1 VSLVRGPSREPPMT
15 AVRDCR
21 RWFRLDGAGAPS
33 DADVVVTTP
42 GEGVDTWWWSGA
54 ARSC

>member
-54 ARSC
+54 AGSC